1 MDISKRVNVT
11 FLWAIRSNLMP
22 RIKNIK
28 SKQISP
34 GAGEIYRKILVL
46 LIQAKCSWG
55 LIIAYFSLW
64 IWVRP
69 SLKVSRRGLV
79 TVWVDDAAR
88 LDPDLILFV
97 NPATFQKGEFLLK
110 MKFYEIL

>member
-1 MDISKRVNVT
+1 MIYNQIVTWTAFAILAMFYEKVMNISKRVNVT
-11 FLWAIRSNLMP
+11 FLWAIRSHFMP

-55 LIIAYFSLW
+55 LIIASFSL
-64 IWVRP
+64 
-69 SLKVSRRGLV
+69 
-79 TVWVDDAAR
+79 
-88 LDPDLILFV
+88 
-97 NPATFQKGEFLLK
+97 
-110 MKFYEIL
+110 